1 MNIVNRI
8 KLKSYPELQKM
19 NFDEETLI
27 KIISNKNFK
36 EQYQKVILPFI
47 SKYKDNDMIKG
58 IFELSISNDSEK
70 FANFVD
76 NNYLHNEKEFELDK
90 SQKNTN
96 NDNEKTNSVESIWD
110 YFEEVKRGKNN
121 YAIIKDKNFDKLFSI
136 LKFNVF
142 DESMTKIL
150 NKIDSDKLL
159 QIDIGNKNILEYVS
173 RFNKFSLEYVSNLN
187 RLRWIETI
195 ISNDFVEG
203 LKYTYDNISKFQG
216 EMDSNSSLPEIDRQF
231 SMDFITNVGNECLEK
246 MYKLNIFND
255 KSNQR
260 ERDTIFKIANKNNYE
275 LIYDIMGH
283 LLFMKHIMMYMVM
296 FFTKTFLMMI

>member
-1 MNIVNRI
+1 M
-8 KLKSYPELQKM
+8 
-19 NFDEETLI
+19 D
-27 KIISNKNFK
+27 
-36 EQYQKVILPFI
+36 
-47 SKYKDNDMIKG
+47 
-58 IFELSISNDSEK
+58 
-70 FANFVD
+70 
-76 NNYLHNEKEFELDK
+76 NEKEFELDK
-90 SQKNTN
+90 SKKNTN

-275 LIYDIMGH
+275 LIYDIMGAFTFYETYNDVYGDVFYKNISDDDLKKSYIE
-283 LLFMKHIMMYMVM
+283 LL
-296 FFTKTFLMMI
+296 

>member
-96 NDNEKTNSVESIWD
+96 NDNEKTNSVESI
-110 YFEEVKRGKNN
+110 
-121 YAIIKDKNFDKLFSI
+121 
-136 LKFNVF
+136 
-142 DESMTKIL
+142 
-150 NKIDSDKLL
+150 
-159 QIDIGNKNILEYVS
+159 
-173 RFNKFSLEYVSNLN
+173 
-187 RLRWIETI
+187 
-195 ISNDFVEG
+195 
-203 LKYTYDNISKFQG
+203 
-216 EMDSNSSLPEIDRQF
+216 
-231 SMDFITNVGNECLEK
+231 
-246 MYKLNIFND
+246 
-255 KSNQR
+255 
-260 ERDTIFKIANKNNYE
+260 
-275 LIYDIMGH
+275 
-283 LLFMKHIMMYMVM
+283 
-296 FFTKTFLMMI
+296 